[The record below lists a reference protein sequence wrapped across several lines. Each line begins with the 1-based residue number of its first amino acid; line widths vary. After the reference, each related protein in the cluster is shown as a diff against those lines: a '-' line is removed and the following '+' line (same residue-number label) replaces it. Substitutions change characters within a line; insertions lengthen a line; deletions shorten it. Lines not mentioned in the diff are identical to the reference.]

1 MPVNSELVAKLL
13 QPIPGEAPAG
23 KDLRYD
29 ARVDAIKEARREDP
43 DLPRRPED
51 GPRKLADWPA
61 VIKATVDLLTTETK
75 DLQLQVWLTEALLN
89 KEGFSG
95 FATGLEGLGGLL
107 SQYWETV
114 HPLPEDDDLELR
126 IGPLELIGAK
136 LALPVKMTPL
146 GGTGVTFMK
155 YALSREVPAEAE
167 GETDRQKRIQREE
180 ALAQGKPSPESI
192 DAILEAMNKG
202 AVRAIIAEIDQVVT
216 SLMAVE
222 KLSDEKFGRDAPA
235 FNALRNAIDEIRRF
249 LAGLLAQKLELD
261 PDPEVDE
268 VAATEATAAD
278 DGGVLTAEPTSRAD
292 AAQRIGVVARWLR
305 QQDATNPAPYLLL
318 RGFRWGELRAN
329 APDLDPKLLE
339 APATATR
346 AKLKTLKLDGKW
358 SELLEQ
364 SENLMATAPGRGW
377 LDLQRYVLTALANL
391 GSGHDAVAAAI
402 RSELKGLL
410 RAVPQITRMT
420 LMDDTP
426 TANEET
432 REWLEQEGLMPT
444 PDELEAAEPEA
455 ASPEED
461 VEMTDGSEALV
472 EALDDDAASAHQG
485 GFTRTRAVRPP
496 MPRGRDA
503 FDLARGELAQG
514 RPNRA
519 IEVLMADLAREQSP
533 RGRFVRQTQIAYV
546 MVESG
551 LDGVAMP
558 ILQRLVETIDER
570 TLEQW
575 ESGPVVAQ
583 PMALLCRVYDRLGV
597 REDDR
602 AELYLRVCRLDPIQ
616 AIALS
621 PR

>member
-13 QPIPGEAPAG
+13 QPIPGEAPSG

-51 GPRKLADWPA
+51 GPRKLADWPV

-89 KEGFSG
+89 KDGFGG
-95 FATGLEGLGGLL
+95 FATGLEGLAGLL

-136 LALPVKMTPL
+136 LALPVKLTPL
-146 GGTGVTFMK
+146 GATGLSFMK
-155 YALSREVPAEAE
+155 YALSREVPTEAD
-167 GETDRQKRIQREE
+167 GETDRQKRLQREE
-180 ALAQGKPSPESI
+180 ALTQGKPSPESV
-192 DAILEAMNKG
+192 DSVLEALNKG

-216 SLMAVE
+216 SLMTVE

-235 FNALRNAIDEIRRF
+235 FNSLRNAIDEIRRF

-268 VAATEATAAD
+268 IAATETTASD

-305 QQDATNPAPYLLL
+305 QQDSTSPAPYLLL
-318 RGFRWGELRAN
+318 RGFRWGELRVN
-329 APDLDPKLLE
+329 APELDPKLLE

-391 GSGHDAVAAAI
+391 GTGHDAVAAAI

-432 REWLEQEGLMPT
+432 REWLEQEGLAPT
-444 PDELEAAEPEA
+444 PDELEAAAPETT
-455 ASPEED
+455 STEED

-472 EALDDDAASAHQG
+472 DALEDDASSAHQG
-485 GFTRTRAVRPP
+485 GFTRTRAVRSST
-496 MPRGRDA
+496 PRGRDA

-519 IEVLMADLAREQSP
+519 IELLMADLAREQSP